1 MKLDNHLELS
11 YSNSFRQLTPEERS
25 KLHFMAEGEGVCIRD
40 DEHHILISVGW
51 HEINA
56 FLGFLFNDKDLAENM
71 KKNIRKM
78 SSPYHFRDEED
89 IKTDLGGKT
98 AEGIRYRY
106 DAENIEM
113 ISESYVLKMNKTI
126 YYFHFY
132 TRAALF
138 MNNKEIWDDI
148 LKTVR
153 WT

>member
-71 KKNIRKM
+71 KKNI
-78 SSPYHFRDEED
+78 
-89 IKTDLGGKT
+89 
-98 AEGIRYRY
+98 
-106 DAENIEM
+106 
-113 ISESYVLKMNKTI
+113 
-126 YYFHFY
+126 
-132 TRAALF
+132 
-138 MNNKEIWDDI
+138 
-148 LKTVR
+148 
-153 WT
+153 